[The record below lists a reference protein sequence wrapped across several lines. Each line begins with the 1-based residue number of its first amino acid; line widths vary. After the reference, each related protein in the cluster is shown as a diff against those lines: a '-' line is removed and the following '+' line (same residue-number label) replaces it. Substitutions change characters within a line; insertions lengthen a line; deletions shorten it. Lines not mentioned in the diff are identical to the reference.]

1 MADNKKIQAVNFFSY
16 AFWLLTFCYL
26 VFLWATNSPMLW
38 HGVIYGITFSVVIAL
53 ILIALKIK
61 EKKEK
66 QINGIR
72 TIKKNLKFSDLDSD
86 GFENLLIRLFGAMS
100 YIVEC
105 IDEKDGRG
113 LILYKNRTKSFV
125 VFCHNAPD
133 ILTIIK
139 SINLGVKQN
148 NCYKGILVY
157 LPNVQKNIFELAE
170 KNDIDVVDKKYLQE
184 LLLSYLN
191 EKWQ

>member
-38 HGVIYGITFSVVIAL
+38 HGVIYGVTFSVVIAL
-53 ILIALKIK
+53 ILIAFKIK
-61 EKKEK
+61 EKKEE
-66 QINGIR
+66 QISNVK

-105 IDEKDGRG
+105 IDEKNEKG

-125 VFCHNAPD
+125 VFCHNALD
-133 ILTIIK
+133 DLTIIK
-139 SINLGVKQN
+139 SISLGIKQN
-148 NCYKGILVY
+148 NCYKGILVC
-157 LPNVQKNIFELAE
+157 LPNVSKNIFKSAE
-170 KNDIDVVDKKYLQE
+170 DNNIDVVDKKYLQE

>member
-1 MADNKKIQAVNFFSY
+1 
-16 AFWLLTFCYL
+16 
-26 VFLWATNSPMLW
+26 MLW
-38 HGVIYGITFSVVIAL
+38 HGVIYGVTFSVVIAL
-53 ILIALKIK
+53 ILIAFKIK
-61 EKKEK
+61 EKKEE
-66 QINGIR
+66 QINNVR
-72 TIKKNLKFSDLDSD
+72 AIKKNLRFSDLDSD

-105 IDEKDGRG
+105 IDEKDEKG

-133 ILTIIK
+133 DLTIIK
-139 SINLGVKQN
+139 SINFGIKQN
-148 NCYKGILVY
+148 NCHKGILVC
-157 LPNVQKNIFELAE
+157 LPSVSKNIFKSAE
-170 KNDIDVVDKKYLQE
+170 DNNIDVVDKKYLQE